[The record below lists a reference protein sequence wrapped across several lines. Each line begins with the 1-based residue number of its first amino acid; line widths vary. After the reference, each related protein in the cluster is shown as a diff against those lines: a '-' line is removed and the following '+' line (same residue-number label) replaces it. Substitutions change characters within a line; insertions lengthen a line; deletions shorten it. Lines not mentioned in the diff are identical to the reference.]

1 MLLRGWKQI
10 AAYLK
15 CGVRTAER
23 WHHELQL
30 PVIRIRE
37 SSVSPVMAESEMID
51 EWIRGRLK
59 SGQPHHAS
67 LPFFNHQQGIEL
79 QKNAAEFVSAEIGL
93 GCRFADLASCTKD
106 ENLRTRRVNA
116 ARKAYDVAKRTIYKP
131 RLLEEAERLRLLP
144 ELTNLQSILE
154 ELGQEF

>member
-1 MLLRGWKQI
+1 
-10 AAYLK
+10 
-15 CGVRTAER
+15 
-23 WHHELQL
+23 
-30 PVIRIRE
+30 
-37 SSVSPVMAESEMID
+37 MID

-59 SGQPHHAS
+59 SGQSHHPS

-79 QKNAAEFVSAEIGL
+79 RKNAAEFASAEIGL

-106 ENLRTRRVNA
+106 ENVSIRCVNA

-131 RLLEEAERLRLLP
+131 RLLEDADRQRLLP
-144 ELTNLQSILE
+144 KLTNLQSILE